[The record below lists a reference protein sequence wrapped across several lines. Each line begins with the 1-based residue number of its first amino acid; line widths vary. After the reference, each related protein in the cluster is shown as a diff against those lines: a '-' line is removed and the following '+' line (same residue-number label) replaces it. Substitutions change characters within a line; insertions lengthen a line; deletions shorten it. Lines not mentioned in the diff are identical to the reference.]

1 MAAKMHRSEP
11 VLDDVTP
18 AIAEQWERL
27 LDAVKQLEA
36 GLADPACAD
45 QVMPRRLWVRTQA
58 LLLCAIPA
66 QTRDDLRRKLTAMAV
81 TALQDA
87 SDGTGRS
94 RTPEMIG
101 AALQADLDERGYR
114 LDELTAETAH

>member
-1 MAAKMHRSEP
+1 MTAKTHRSET

-27 LDAVKQLEA
+27 LDAVEQLEA

-45 QVMPRRLWVRTQA
+45 QVTPRRLWVRARA

-66 QTRDDLRRKLTAMAV
+66 RTRDDLRRKLTARAV

-101 AALQADLDERGYR
+101 ASLQADLDEQGWR
-114 LDELTAETAH
+114 LGPSPS